1 MREKILRLLGLMRRA
16 SAIAIGESQTG
27 DAVRGGK
34 ARLLLIASDA
44 SDNARKRAAGFAAG
58 RSVLTVPLPFT
69 KEELADSLGTGACS
83 MAAVT
88 DMGFADALMQLMAEQ
103 WPEDYGEAAEE
114 IARRRA
120 RMDRRKRQAGKS
132 NKSNGKKED

>member
-1 MREKILRLLGLMRRA
+1 MREKTLKLLGLMRRA
-16 SAIAIGESQTG
+16 NAIALGEEKTG
-27 DAVRGGK
+27 AAMREGK
-34 ARLLLIASDA
+34 AKLLLLAEDA

-58 RSVLTVPLPFT
+58 RSVMTVPLPFT
-69 KEELADSLGTGACS
+69 KDELADSLGTGACS

-88 DMGFADALMQLMAEQ
+88 DMGFADALMQALAGL
-103 WPEDYGEAAEE
+103 WPEDYGETAGE

-120 RMDRRKRQAGKS
+120 RMDRRRRQGGKS